1 TIEEFAAAHE
11 STRYTI
17 EFVEPAVAVYKG
29 GIAGFEATSAKATG
43 AERLDVKSHKV
54 QTYAQYLKKRQQTV
68 LAEVSQ
74 RIPNLKVQSQLALT
88 LNGAIVEY
96 QGDDLKEKLR
106 GIPGIKAVHKSY
118 LVHTTMDASNDLI
131 NSPEVW
137 QMLGGQD
144 AAGKGVNVAIIDT
157 GIDFAH
163 PMFADNGHDPIAT
176 PVTDDY
182 CALNAGVCND
192 KIAVARYYPAPDS
205 VHPSEFI
212 DSPQDY

>member
-1 TIEEFAAAHE
+1 
-11 STRYTI
+11 
-17 EFVEPAVAVYKG
+17 
-29 GIAGFEATSAKATG
+29 
-43 AERLDVKSHKV
+43 
-54 QTYAQYLKKRQQTV
+54 
-68 LAEVSQ
+68 
-74 RIPNLKVQSQLALT
+74 
-88 LNGAIVEY
+88 
-96 QGDDLKEKLR
+96 
-106 GIPGIKAVHKSY
+106 
-118 LVHTTMDASNDLI
+118 
-131 NSPEVW
+131 

-212 DSPQDY
+212 DSPQDYNGHGSHVAGTSAGNPVSTTFNGVALNFSGVAPGANLMIYKALYHTVSDNG

>member
-1 TIEEFAAAHE
+1 HKQGRAMTTIKTARWSTLAIAVAAATSVSALTAQEFQKVDAAIKVTERHTTQVGEKHKMTIEEFAAAHE

-137 QMLGGQD
+137 Q
-144 AAGKGVNVAIIDT
+144 
-157 GIDFAH
+157 
-163 PMFADNGHDPIAT
+163 
-176 PVTDDY
+176 
-182 CALNAGVCND
+182 
-192 KIAVARYYPAPDS
+192 
-205 VHPSEFI
+205 
-212 DSPQDY
+212 